1 MRAKSLCLAA
11 VAALLTLGPA
21 WPVAAAANL
30 QITEFMAKNTFTLAD
45 ETGQYPDWIEIHNAG
60 TNTADLTGWFLSNKP
75 GSLTQWSF
83 PATNLAANGYM
94 VVFASG
100 TSQRIP
106 GLPLHTNFKL
116 GATGEYLALVQPD
129 GVTVAFAYSPTFPIQ
144 VADVSYG
151 VLMPQTVT
159 TLVDT
164 GAAARVWVPVDG
176 SLGSTWVNRAFD
188 DSAWLNVTTGIGYQT
203 EVQNPFTPIT
213 IADSSTDFSG
223 VQGSNSW
230 LYGFWDKTTDNDGI
244 YADSEFVAFA
254 PSVWRS
260 ATIGWVVAT
269 SGAPW
274 TRLTK
279 TGGRPNGAN
288 SGDVQWAIRRY
299 VSETNGAIRL
309 TGTLAHSVTNCGDGF
324 IARIFLDGA
333 QIYQQTIFSN
343 SISYSLMA
351 SVNLGSHVD
360 FVIEP
365 GAADD
370 DNCDLATFTATIRT
384 ADPLVAPVADS
395 IADWSYSGTQ
405 GEKNWFYGYY
415 NVTEDT
421 FPGYQTTNFTAFPS
435 DNGPPSAFNFW
446 DGEKWIWYNG
456 NPPRDTIGQNYCFP
470 NGNNV
475 TTGREHW
482 VLRRW
487 VSQVSGAII
496 IDWHLAKQ
504 DISIQG
510 GSGVTGHVFV
520 NGLQKDSALISNS
533 DPVGITK
540 SIVVTN
546 VHLGDF
552 IDFALDPA
560 GIGGTDDYSDGSFM
574 NATIYGFTDLTRQIN
589 SNIELAMQNVNPSA
603 YLRVPFVVTNLSAI
617 NALTLRMKYNDGF
630 AAFLNGV
637 AVVGRNASKLFD
649 WNSAATASRANA
661 AAAQFEDFD
670 LSTWL
675 SVLQPGTNVLAI
687 QGFNITAADS
697 DFLILPQLLATSSS
711 ADTSLRGYFSMP
723 TPGAPNG
730 PGNTNLGPLILDVVH
745 TPNVPTTNQDLVVS
759 ARVAPTFRP
768 VNTVT
773 LYYRIMFGPEVPV
786 PMYDDGLHGD
796 GAAGD
801 GVYGASIPAS
811 ASVSGQMVRYYLVAT
826 DTNNFPSRWPQFVDP
841 FRFAQY
847 LGTVV
852 YVAQTNNLP
861 LIHLFIQNTA
871 AANTFAGTRCSIM
884 YLDRFYDNDR
894 IGLHG
899 QSTSGGDFPNKSYGF
914 DFNNDGKFLYDT
926 NHAPVSG
933 MDLLEAYSDKS
944 HMRNMLAY
952 ETFRDAGSPYHIAFP
967 IRIQLNGAFFSDANY
982 LERGDN
988 TFLSRIGL
996 DPNGAFYK
1004 MYNSFG
1010 SCPSGGGDCT
1020 IASSEVLGTAA
1031 EKKTRK
1037 DEGNTDLVALLN
1049 GLQLTGTNQARYV
1062 YDNVNIPEVVDYLAG
1077 MILTGDVDCCH
1088 KNYYLYRDTD
1098 GTGEWQMFPW
1108 DLDLSFGRVWST
1120 PLTYWDEVLHPDTGL
1135 YVGAG
1140 NSLPNAIFNRPELK
1154 QMYLRRLRTLMD
1166 TVLQAPNTPPPNLKY
1181 EKRIDEL
1188 TALIAPDAAL
1198 FDAKW
1203 SVPGQAEA
1211 ASWGKGNSLS
1221 TCCSQTVAQAASE
1234 LKTQYLPQR
1243 RNLLFSG
1250 AVGATDI
1257 LATQP
1262 TNAFIKIG
1270 AIDYNPISG
1279 NQAEEY
1285 IQLINTNSYA
1295 VDISGWK
1302 LAVAVDYTF
1311 RGGTVIPTNDALY
1324 VSPNVV
1330 AFRARTNSPKG
1341 GQGLF
1346 LQGNYQGQLSARGE
1360 VLQLLDNNGQ
1370 LRNRTN
1376 YTGNPSLAQLYLRVT
1391 EIMYHPE
1398 APPPGSLYGRE
1409 EFEYIELRNIGPG
1422 LLDLTGVHFTNSID
1436 FSFTGSAVTSLAPGQ
1451 RVLVVKNLAA
1461 FTSRYGSGFNIAG
1474 QYGNYLSNS
1483 GEELRLDD
1491 AVGENILD
1499 FAYDSSWYPVT
1510 DGPGFSLVIADDTAS
1525 WDTWGLPTSWRASAR
1540 DEGSPGQPDPAP
1552 VTISPVVVN
1561 EVLSHPANPPPH
1573 DSVELYNPNANSVDI
1588 GGWFIT
1594 DNFVVPKKYR
1604 IPDGTVIPAGGYVV
1618 FDETQFDPTPG
1629 VFPSFAFSSQ
1639 GDNVYVF
1646 SGDVNTNLTGY
1657 FHGFTFGA
1665 AERGV
1670 SFGRYITSV
1679 GAEHFVAQSA
1689 LTLGYANAGPKVGPV
1704 VFSEIMYHPPDLAGN
1719 VDDKADEFLE
1729 LYNISGGAVPL
1740 YDPAFPTNTWRL
1752 QNGVRFNFPTNLTLT
1767 ASNYLLVVSFDPAN
1781 AVLLSAF
1788 QAKYALPNN
1797 ALILGPYNGKL
1808 NNGGDSVGLFKP
1820 DVPTTNGVP
1829 YILVDQVDYSNS
1841 APWPALAD
1849 GTGASL
1855 QRQRPSEYGNDPI
1868 NWLAAATSG
1877 GGPYP
1882 GGTPP
1887 SVTAQSPSQTAVA
1900 FFDTVLSVSATGAPP
1915 LIYQWRF
1922 NGANIVGATSPTLLI
1937 TNVQPANQGIYNVAI
1952 VNAAGATQS
1961 TNILLSVLVP
1971 VNITYPPQG
1980 QTVTYFS
1987 SRKTNATFTVYTSG
2001 SLPIAYQWRFNDTN
2015 IPDATNATLTISNVT
2030 PANAGNYT
2038 VVVSDSLRTVV
2049 SLPPATLTVLVA
2061 PAFILPPQT
2070 QMALVGDTVRFSTI
2084 ITGTPPVGFKWT
2096 FVATNTST
2104 TRILANFGVGTTT
2117 LTLTNVQLTNSGS
2130 YRVTI
2135 TNVVNSS
2142 PGVTSPIALLMVF
2155 VDSDGDR
2162 MPDWWEMAYF
2172 GTLAR
2177 DGSGDFDG
2185 DGMTDLQEYIAGTDP
2200 TDPTSYLKVDK
2211 ISLSG
2216 LATLQFVAVSNR
2228 TYTIQYKDDLAN
2240 SAWQKLADVLGQP
2253 TNRTY
2258 VVIDPTTTTN
2268 RYYRLAIPIQP

>member
-11 VAALLTLGPA
+11 LAALLTLGPA
-21 WPVAAAANL
+21 WPGAAAANL
-30 QITEFMAKNTFTLAD
+30 QITEFMASNHSTLTD
-45 ETGQYPDWIEIHNAG
+45 ETGASSDWIEIHNAG
-60 TNTADLTGWFLSNKP
+60 TNTVNLAGWFLSNKATKP
-75 GSLTQWSF
+75 TQWSF
-83 PATNLAANGYM
+83 PSTNLAANGYM
-94 VVFASG
+94 IVFASG
-100 TSQRIP
+100 TNQAIP

-116 GATGEYLALVQPD
+116 GTSGEYLALVEPD
-129 GVTVAFAYSPTFPIQ
+129 GVTVAFAYSPAYPVQ
-144 VADVSYG
+144 VTDVSYG

-159 TLVDT
+159 TLIDT
-164 GAAARVWVPVDG
+164 GATARVWVPVDG
-176 SLGSTWVNRAFD
+176 SLGSTWVNPAFD

-203 EVQNPFTPIT
+203 DVQNPFTPIT
-213 IADSSTDFSG
+213 LADAGTGFSG
-223 VQGSNSW
+223 VQGSNGW
-230 LYGFWDKTTDNDGI
+230 FYGYWDKTTDNDGI
-244 YADSEFVAFA
+244 YADSEFVPFA
-254 PSVWRS
+254 TNLWRAS
-260 ATIGWVVAT
+260 TTAWIASTNGP
-269 SGAPW
+269 PW

-299 VSETNGAIRL
+299 VSGTNGTIRL

-333 QIYQQTIFSN
+333 QIYQQTVFSN
-343 SISYSLMA
+343 SISYSLIA

-360 FVIEP
+360 LVIDP

-370 DNCDLATFTATIRT
+370 DNCDLATFTATLRT
-384 ADPLVAPVADS
+384 ADPVVARVADS
-395 IADWSYSGTQ
+395 MADWSYSGVQ

-421 FPGYQTTNFTAFPS
+421 FPGYQTTNFTAFPG
-435 DNGPPSAFNFW
+435 DGGPPSAFNFW

-456 NPPRDTIGQNYCFP
+456 NPPRDTIGLNYCFP

-475 TTGREHW
+475 NTGREHW

-520 NGLQKDSALISNS
+520 NGVQKDQGLVSNGDS
-533 DPVGITK
+533 VGITK

-560 GIGGTDDYSDGSFM
+560 GTAGTDDYSDGSFM

-603 YLRVPFVVTNLSAI
+603 FLRVPFVVTNLSAI
-617 NALTLRMKYNDGF
+617 NALTLRMKYSDGF
-630 AAFLNGV
+630 AAFLNGT
-637 AVVGRNASKLFD
+637 AVIGQNAPIPLA
-649 WNSAATASRANA
+649 WNSAATAARPNA
-661 AAAQFEDFD
+661 DAVQFEDFD
-670 LSTWL
+670 LSFWL
-675 SVLQPGTNVLAI
+675 SQLQPGTNVLAI
-687 QGFNITAADS
+687 QGLNISAADS
-697 DFLILPQLLATSSS
+697 DFLLLPQLMATSSS
-711 ADTSLRGYFSMP
+711 VDPSVRGYFSVP

-745 TPNVPTTNQDLVVS
+745 TPHVPTADQDLVVT
-759 ARVAPTFRP
+759 ARLAPTFRP
-768 VNTVT
+768 LNTLT

-801 GVYGASIPAS
+801 GLYGASIPAS
-811 ASVSGQMVRYYLVAT
+811 ASVAGQMVRYYLVAT
-826 DTNNFPSRWPQFVDP
+826 DTNNVPSRWPQFVDP

-861 LIHLFIQNTA
+861 LFHLFIQNTA
-871 AANTFAGTRCSIM
+871 AANTFAGTRCSMM

-894 IGLHG
+894 LGLHG
-899 QSTSGGDFPNKSYGF
+899 QSTSGSDFPNKSYGF
-914 DFNNDGKFLYDT
+914 DFNNDGKFLYAT
-926 NHAPVSG
+926 NQARVSG
-933 MDLLEAYSDKS
+933 MDLLETYSDKS

-967 IRIQLNGAFFSDANY
+967 LRIQMNGTFFSDANY

-996 DPNGAFYK
+996 DPNGSFYK
-1004 MYNSFG
+1004 MYNSFA
-1010 SCPSGGGDCT
+1010 SCPGGGGDCT
-1020 IASSEVLGTAA
+1020 IGSSQVLGTAA

-1037 DEGNTDLVALLN
+1037 DEGNTDLVAFLN

-1062 YDNVNIPEVVDYLAG
+1062 YDNVSIAEVVDYLAA
-1077 MILTGDVDCCH
+1077 MIITGDVDCCH

-1120 PLTYWDEVLHPDTGL
+1120 PLTYWDELLHPDTGI
-1135 YVGAG
+1135 YVGSG
-1140 NSLPNAIFNRPELK
+1140 NSLPNVIFGRPELK

-1166 TVLQAPNTPPPNLKY
+1166 TILQAPNTPPPNLKF
-1181 EKRIDEL
+1181 EKRIDDL
-1188 TALIAPDAAL
+1188 TAQIAPDAAL

-1203 SVPGQAEA
+1203 SVPGFAEA

-1234 LKTQYLPQR
+1234 LKTLYLPQR
-1243 RNLLFSG
+1243 RNLLFNG
-1250 AVGATDI
+1250 TIGGTDI
-1257 LATQP
+1257 PGSQP
-1262 TNAFIKIG
+1262 TNAFINIG

-1285 IQLINTNSYA
+1285 IQLINTNSYS

-1311 RGGTVIPTNDALY
+1311 RGGTVIPTNDSLY
-1324 VSPNVV
+1324 ISPNVV
-1330 AFRARTNSPKG
+1330 AFRARTNSPRG
-1341 GQGLF
+1341 GQALF
-1346 LQGNYQGQLSARGE
+1346 VQGNYHGQLSARGE

-1398 APPPGSLYGRE
+1398 APPPGNPYGRE
-1409 EFEYIELRNIGPG
+1409 EFEYIELRNIGPVP
-1422 LLDLTGVHFTNSID
+1422 LDLTGVHFTNSVV

-1461 FTSRYGSGFNIAG
+1461 FTSRYGGGFNIAG
-1474 QYGNYLSNS
+1474 QYGNYLSNFS
-1483 GEELRLDD
+1483 EELRLDD
-1491 AVGENILD
+1491 AVGEVILD
-1499 FAYDSSWYPVT
+1499 FAYDSAWYPIT
-1510 DGPGFSLVIADDTAS
+1510 DGPGFSLVIVDDSAS
-1525 WDTWGLPTSWRASAR
+1525 WDTWGLKASWRASAR
-1540 DEGSPGQPDPAP
+1540 DEGSPGQGDPAP
-1552 VTISPVVVN
+1552 LTVRPVLIN
-1561 EVLSHPANPPPH
+1561 EVLSHATTPPLP
-1573 DSVELYNPNANSVDI
+1573 DSVELYNPNPNSLNL
-1588 GGWFIT
+1588 GGWFLS
-1594 DNFVVPKKYR
+1594 DDFVIPKKYR
-1604 IPDGTVIPAGGYVV
+1604 IPDGAVIPAGGYLVY
-1618 FDETQFDPTPG
+1618 DGTQFDPTPG
-1629 VFPSFAFSSQ
+1629 IFPSFGLSSKGSQ
-1639 GDNVYVF
+1639 VYLF

-1665 AERGV
+1665 AENEV
-1670 SFGRYITSV
+1670 SFGRYLTSI

-1689 LTLGYANAGPKVGPV
+1689 ITLGYTNAGPKVGPV
-1704 VFSEIMYHPPDLAGN
+1704 VFSEIMYHPPDLPGN
-1719 VDDKADEFLE
+1719 VDDQADEFLE
-1729 LYNISGGAVPL
+1729 LYNISAGPVQL
-1740 YDPAFPTNTWRL
+1740 FDPAFPTNTWQL
-1752 QNGVRFNFPTNLTLT
+1752 QLGVSFNFPTNLTLA

-1781 AVLLSAF
+1781 PMLLSAF
-1788 QAKYALPNN
+1788 QARYGLSTNT
-1797 ALILGPYNGKL
+1797 LILGPYHGSLTNGD
-1808 NNGGDSVGLFKP
+1808 GSVGLFKP
-1820 DVPTTNGVP
+1820 DAPATGTVP
-1829 YILVDQVDYSNS
+1829 YILVDQIDYSNT

-1849 GTGASL
+1849 GAGASL

-1868 NWLAAATSG
+1868 NWLAAAPSA

-1887 SVTAQSPSQTAVA
+1887 SVTAQSPSQTVVA
-1900 FFDTVLSVSATGAPP
+1900 FFDTMLSVSAAGAP
-1915 LIYQWRF
+1915 LSYQWRF
-1922 NGANIVGATSPTLLI
+1922 NGANIVGATDSTLLL

-1952 VNAAGATQS
+1952 VNSAGAAQS
-1961 TNILLSVLVP
+1961 SNIFLSVLVP
-1971 VNITYPPQG
+1971 VNITYPPQS
-1980 QTVTYFS
+1980 QTAVYFS
-1987 SRKTNATFTVYTSG
+1987 SRPTNVSFTVYTSG
-2001 SLPIAYQWRFNDTN
+2001 NLPIAYQWLLNSN
-2015 IPDATNATLTISNVT
+2015 IIVGATNATLTISNVT
-2030 PANAGNYT
+2030 PANAGLYT
-2038 VVVSDSLRTVV
+2038 VVVSDSLRTVA
-2049 SLPPATLTVLVA
+2049 SSPPATLTVLVG
-2061 PAFILPPQT
+2061 PAIIQPPQT
-2070 QMALVGDTVRFSTI
+2070 QMALVGDTVAFNTI
-2084 ITGTPPVGFKWT
+2084 VAGTPPIGFKWSFT
-2096 FVATNTST
+2096 GTNVFSSRIVANY
-2104 TRILANFGVGTTT
+2104 GVGKAT
-2117 LTLTNVQLTNSGS
+2117 LTLTNVQLTNAGT

-2135 TNVVNSS
+2135 TNIVNQS
-2142 PGVTSPIALLMVF
+2142 PGVASPSAMLMVF

-2162 MPDWWEMAYF
+2162 MPDWWEMFYF

-2177 DGSGDFDG
+2177 DGTGDFDG

-2200 TDPTSYLKVDK
+2200 TDPASYLKVDK
-2211 ISLSG
+2211 ISVTGS
-2216 LATLQFVAVSNR
+2216 ATLQFVAVSNR
-2228 TYTIQYKDDLAN
+2228 TYSIQFKDDLAN
-2240 SAWQKLADVLGQP
+2240 PAWQKLADVLGQP

-2258 VVIDPTTTTN
+2258 VVIDPHTTTN